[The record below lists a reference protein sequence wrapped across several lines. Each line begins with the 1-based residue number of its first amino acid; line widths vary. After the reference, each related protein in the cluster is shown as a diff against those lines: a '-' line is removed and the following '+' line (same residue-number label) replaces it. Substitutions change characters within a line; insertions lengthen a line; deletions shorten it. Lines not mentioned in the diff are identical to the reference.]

1 LATIKIAE
9 KASVWSVTLFGETIT
24 RNHSVSVSVMQ
35 ALFRAGDRNLMVSFD
50 ESDREALLLIEDKD
64 LAFLSIELGQPIS
77 SSQALTDILLP
88 KAIVPKK
95 AILPKTKKPAKQL
108 NKSKLDE

>member
-9 KASVWSVTLFGETIT
+9 KATVWAVNLFGETIT
-24 RNHSVSVSVMQ
+24 RETSVSASVMQ

-50 ESDREALLLIEDKD
+50 ESDREALLLVEDKH
-64 LAFLSIELGQPIS
+64 LPFLSIELGQPVS
-77 SSQALTDILLP
+77 SSQELTDLLLP

-95 AILPKTKKPAKQL
+95 TILPKAKRTASKPP
-108 NKSKLDE
+108 NSKLK